1 MATAYYF
8 DSNRARLRFQFEA
21 V

>member
-8 DSNRARLRFQFEA
+8 DSNRARLRFQIEA